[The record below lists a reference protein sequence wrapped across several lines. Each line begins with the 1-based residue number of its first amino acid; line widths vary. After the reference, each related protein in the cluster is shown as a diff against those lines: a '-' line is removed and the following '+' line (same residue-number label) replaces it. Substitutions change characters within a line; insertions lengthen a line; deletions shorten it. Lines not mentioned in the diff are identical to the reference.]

1 MLFFVV
7 QTMKDSFISLSLSST
22 TYKDVKLTNT
32 KNQRKSITRRLSD
45 AFLSTFQSSSSPV
58 SENTVTKD
66 DRSEDSENEEDVSR
80 FAFLRLPKTEKDT
93 TTAYP
98 RYPRPL
104 RTELFPNVTYMKV
117 RTTTSKSIGNV
128 VIRSNREEK
137 YEIFPRDSISTQRA
151 RNIYNTFY
159 TCGSDSSCVIDL
171 DSHTRA
177 YVFYVHNFLVLT
189 DESNYANVRIQLRRL
204 RKKNMFGVPLSFLFK
219 EIFPSSSIKKRRKS
233 ELKTPLKLPDVGI
246 RYDGNNF
253 DDSKLWMCSTCSLMN
268 SVSRQMCAG
277 CHSSQRLAS
286 KVIDSS
292 SQRWSCGRCS
302 TLNPVS
308 AKSCKNCE
316 SRRKSVKV
324 FRNRTTSLLEN
335 EDEEISLL
343 KCGQREKDPD
353 RQYRDTQHLWV
364 QLVNF
369 NPYETNPPRPHCAF
383 CKLERKFYMQ
393 NILRQLYLRVQILLV
408 LTSKRRSVENRMRT
422 MIMCLDRM
430 EKRVDASCREKN
442 GVVEHVSQRFGNV
455 DVFEEEEHMLSYNRF
470 AGLGHIFMLICSYQV
485 RHFTQPLRARAIRVM
500 TRTSEDVRHIL
511 TTRIAEYVFGPPPKS
526 ECTARP
532 KELLHSP
539 LPLVCSRVAP
549 PILAAAANAMLS
561 GRSVRI
567 VRKSYV

>member
-1 MLFFVV
+1 M
-7 QTMKDSFISLSLSST
+7 S
-22 TYKDVKLTNT
+22 
-32 KNQRKSITRRLSD
+32 
-45 AFLSTFQSSSSPV
+45 AFQSSSSV
-58 SENTVTKD
+58 SQNTVIKD
-66 DRSEDSENEEDVSR
+66 DRSEDSENEEKKLE
-80 FAFLRLPKTEKDT
+80 FLRLPKTEKDT
-93 TTAYP
+93 TIAYP

-104 RTELFPNVTYMKV
+104 RTELFQNATYMKV
-117 RTTTSKSIGNV
+117 RTTTSKSIGNI
-128 VIRSNREEK
+128 VIRRYSHPEK
-137 YEIFPRDSISTQRA
+137 YEMFPRDSISTQRV
-151 RNIYNTFY
+151 RSLYNHF
-159 TCGSDSSCVIDL
+159 CLLSHSSSFAIDL
-171 DSHTRA
+171 DSDTRVYA
-177 YVFYVHNFLVLT
+177 ICIKHSLMVLT
-189 DESNYANVRIQLRRL
+189 DESNYANARIQLLRL
-204 RKKNMFGVPLSFLFK
+204 RNKKMLETSLSCLFK
-219 EIFPSSSIKKRRKS
+219 EIFQSSSSSKKRRKS

-316 SRRKSVKV
+316 SRRKSRKV
-324 FRNRTTSLLEN
+324 IRIRPTSVLEN

-343 KCGQREKDPD
+343 KCGQREKDLD

-369 NPYETNPPRPHCAF
+369 NPYEKNPPRPHCAF

-393 NILRQLYLRVQILLV
+393 NILRQLFLRVKILLV

-430 EKRVDASCREKN
+430 EKHLDASCREKN
-442 GVVEHVSQRFGNV
+442 GVVVEHVSQCFGNV
-455 DVFEEEEHMLSYNRF
+455 DVFEEEEEEVEEHMLNYNRF
-470 AGLGHIFMLICSYQV
+470 AGLGHIFRLICSYQV
-485 RHFTQPLRARAIRVM
+485 RHFTQPLRARAVRVM
-500 TRTSEDVRHIL
+500 TRTSEDVRQIL

-532 KELLHSP
+532 EELSTTP

-549 PILAAAANAMLS
+549 PILVAAVNAMLS
-561 GRSVRI
+561 GRSVR
-567 VRKSYV
+567 VVVVVNRLYKSCVVTLTNVNHCKHTHRYCS